1 MSINRTD
8 RMSGVLATAI
18 GMVMCLM
25 LATTVSAQ
33 VDNTWLGG
41 TGYWTNGVNW
51 STGVKPGSSALT
63 NFFIDGGNSLVST
76 VKVVGVVSYNATLG
90 SLTIS
95 SGDVLQLMNAT
106 AGSLRPTA
114 MTNEGLIQVIS
125 GSGFYFQTPTLRNSG
140 IMEAVGGE
148 LFYSPSSSG
157 TINNTGGV
165 IRATSGSFLVDRAGT
180 KIVGGNLYIAS
191 TATNNII
198 PAANA
203 ACDLVLDGGVIATN
217 AGYTV
222 IKTTTLPGVAQNRN
236 MFLTV
241 TNGAKYVNTG
251 TLDIIQNLTNAM
263 DGNVNMR
270 FRVEAGGELKNTGTI
285 NISQVQTNNAGAWA
299 IPAYLQM
306 NVEGFQ
312 NDGTITIN
320 SLMNSTDTAQFRSTF
335 AATNAGNIV
344 VQGPKSS
351 ILMTNQTLIQTS
363 GTLTVKDGGSIVV
376 SNLTINGGTLTGD
389 GSVTGAVVVS
399 AASILAPGTNSVGML
414 SITGGVTFA
423 ENAVYNWEYGNAT
436 GDLVSVAGN
445 LTLPASATVNVT
457 GSGIFPATATL
468 FTATTLDGAPTLNW
482 TVNGVSGYS
491 AKIQNNSV
499 VLYRSLTSSGL
510 VITIE

>member
-8 RMSGVLATAI
+8 RMSGVLAAAM

-148 LFYSPSSSG
+148 LLYSPASSG
-157 TINNTGGV
+157 TINNTDGV
-165 IRATSGSFLVDRAGT
+165 IRATSGSFLVNKTGT

-191 TATNNII
+191 AATNNII
-198 PAANA
+198 PAASA
-203 ACDLVLDGGVIATN
+203 QCDLVLDGGVIATN

-222 IKTTTLPGVAQNRN
+222 IKTTTLPGGSRN
-236 MFLTV
+236 TFLTV

-335 AATNAGNIV
+335 AITNAGNIV
-344 VQGPKSS
+344 VQGPMSS
-351 ILMTNQTLIQTS
+351 ILMTNQALIQTA

-423 ENAVYNWEYGNAT
+423 ENAVYNWDYGNAT
-436 GDLVSVAGN
+436 GDLVKVTGN
-445 LTLPASATVNVT
+445 LTLPASAIVNVT
-457 GSGIFPATATL
+457 GSVGFPATATL

-491 AKIQNNSV
+491 AKIQDNSV

-510 VITIE
+510 VIIIE